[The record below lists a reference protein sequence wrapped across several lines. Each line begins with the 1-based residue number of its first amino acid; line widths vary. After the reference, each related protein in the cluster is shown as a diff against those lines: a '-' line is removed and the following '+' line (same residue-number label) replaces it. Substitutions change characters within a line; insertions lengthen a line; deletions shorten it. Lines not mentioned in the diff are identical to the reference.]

1 MAADELR
8 AGDFRSVARALSLV
22 EEGGEAAAGLLRD
35 LRGRTGHARTV
46 GLTGAPGVGK
56 STLAQALG
64 LALIRRGEPVAVVA
78 IDPSSPFSGGALLG
92 DRVRMPDLVSAG
104 GFVRSMATRGS
115 PGGLAVAA
123 SDAIDVL
130 DAAGFSWV
138 IVETVGAGQGEVDV
152 AGEVETVVVVSV
164 GGLGDDVQAA
174 KAGLMEV
181 ADVFVVN
188 KADRPGV
195 DAQVAAIEGM
205 LALAP
210 AGDWTP
216 PVIRVAATSGA
227 GLDELLAALL
237 EHQRFLGHDGRR
249 AEVRRRRARRRVE
262 RLLAASIRQHVQRT
276 HGDAIAAALDAVS
289 DGALDPYT
297 AVQRVLQGLVKE
309 GV

>member
-22 EEGGEAAAGLLRD
+22 EEGGDAAAGLLRD

-289 DGALDPYT
+289 DGVLDPYT

>member
-262 RLLAASIRQHVQRT
+262 RLLAASIRHHVQRT

-289 DGALDPYT
+289 DGVLDPYT

>member
-1 MAADELR
+1 MVADELR

-22 EEGGEAAAGLLRD
+22 EEGGDAAAGLLRD
-35 LRGRTGHARTV
+35 LRGRTGCARTV

-56 STLAQALG
+56 STLAQGLG
-64 LALIRRGEPVAVVA
+64 LALLGRGEPVAVLA

-115 PGGLAVAA
+115 PGGLAVAT

-130 DAAGFSWV
+130 DAAGFNWV

-152 AGEVETVVVVSV
+152 AGEVETVVVVTV

-174 KAGLMEV
+174 KAGLMEI

-210 AGDWTP
+210 PGEWTP
-216 PVIRVAATSGA
+216 PVIRAAATSGA
-227 GLDELLAALL
+227 GLDDVLAALL
-237 EHQRFLGHDGRR
+237 DHQRFLGQGGRR

-262 RLLAASIRQHVQRT
+262 RLLAASIREHVQST
-276 HGDAIAAALDAVS
+276 QGEAIAAALDAVS
-289 DGALDPYT
+289 GGLLDPYT
-297 AVQRVLQGLVKE
+297 AVQRLLQGLVKE
-309 GV
+309 GA